1 MIIEWKEWQSLK
13 EHKQPHEQ
21 LTVQDNQLTATQEV
35 LYQEEFKRADHATK
49 KENQKQEKKNLH

>member
-1 MIIEWKEWQSLK
+1 MK

-35 LYQEEFKRADHATK
+35 LYHDEFKRADSATK
-49 KENQKQEKKNLH
+49 RDNQNKQKKNM

>member
-1 MIIEWKEWQSLK
+1 MK

-35 LYQEEFKRADHATK
+35 LYHDEFKRADSATK
-49 KENQKQEKKNLH
+49 RDNQNQHKKNV

>member
-1 MIIEWKEWQSLK
+1 MK

>member
-1 MIIEWKEWQSLK
+1 MKGVLHMK

-35 LYQEEFKRADHATK
+35 LYHDEFKRADNATK
-49 KENQKQEKKNLH
+49 KNNSNQQKKNL